1 MTFCPIDAW
10 DSFIGYVK
18 ELFGIC
24 GSPVF
29 YGDSEARLYSF
40 EAVVTLLEGQCWHV
54 PFLAVWICCY
64 C

>member
-29 YGDSEARLYSF
+29 YGD
-40 EAVVTLLEGQCWHV
+40 AV
-54 PFLAVWICCY
+54 
-64 C
+64 